1 MRNGNRTMFYV
12 SIMLAVIGGVSYH
25 FFIRRVPASLSPVVA
40 VIGIYVAVL
49 LLGVTLL
56 PFFPPEG
63 GLAKHFRQLSWVHH
77 PRLGRPRRRPRRPGH
92 GERPRRP
99 RRTVDGELVGDGE
112 LRRRLQQPDRETPEQ
127 EAEREQEKGLA
138 GQTGGAP
145 GPGRGIV
152 VGGMATPHEAGQAAR
167 SRVTRRWPDRRLGD
181 PLRRASA
188 HLTAP
193 F

>member
-63 GLAKHFRQLSWVHH
+63 GLAKHFRQLSWVQIGVAASVFMLE
-77 PRLGRPRRRPRRPGH
+77 LGFMLMYRHGWTIGTANLLTGAVVNTALLGIGVILLGEKATLTNVMGVAICIIGVAMTGYRP
-92 GERPRRP
+92 
-99 RRTVDGELVGDGE
+99 
-112 LRRRLQQPDRETPEQ
+112 
-127 EAEREQEKGLA
+127 
-138 GQTGGAP
+138 
-145 GPGRGIV
+145 
-152 VGGMATPHEAGQAAR
+152 
-167 SRVTRRWPDRRLGD
+167 
-181 PLRRASA
+181 
-188 HLTAP
+188 
-193 F
+193 